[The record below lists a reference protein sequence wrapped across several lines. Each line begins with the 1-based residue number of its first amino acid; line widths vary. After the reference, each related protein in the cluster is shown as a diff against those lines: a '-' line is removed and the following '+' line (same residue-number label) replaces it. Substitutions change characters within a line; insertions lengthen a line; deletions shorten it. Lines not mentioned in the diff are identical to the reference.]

1 MASQSEF
8 DALLGVFVIVIVVNF
23 VSMGFLRVKMCV
35 SQHLYVFPALCL
47 FVFFFIFLFELF
59 HFGLFATISSYFILL
74 LFFDACFY
82 YNERKEQCRFDWV
95 EK

>member
-8 DALLGVFVIVIVVNF
+8 DALLGVFVIVVVVNF

-35 SQHLYVFPALCL
+35 SQHLYVIPALCL
-47 FVFFFIFLFELF
+47 FVCFFIYLFELF

-74 LFFDACFY
+74 LFFRCLFLL
-82 YNERKEQCRFDWV
+82 
-95 EK
+95 

>member
-8 DALLGVFVIVIVVNF
+8 DALLGVFVIVVNF

-47 FVFFFIFLFELF
+47 FVCFLFFCLSCSTLVCLPLF
-59 HFGLFATISSYFILL
+59 HHILFYYYFL
-74 LFFDACFY
+74 DACFY

>member
-8 DALLGVFVIVIVVNF
+8 DALLGVFVIVVVVNF

-47 FVFFFIFLFELF
+47 FVFLF
-59 HFGLFATISSYFILL
+59 YFS
-74 LFFDACFY
+74 
-82 YNERKEQCRFDWV
+82 V
-95 EK
+95 

>member
-8 DALLGVFVIVIVVNF
+8 DALLGVFVIVVVNF
-23 VSMGFLRVKMCV
+23 VSMGFLCV
-35 SQHLYVFPALCL
+35 SCAL
-47 FVFFFIFLFELF
+47 FVFYFFLFFCLSCSTLVCLPLF
-59 HFGLFATISSYFILL
+59 HHILFYYYFL
-74 LFFDACFY
+74 DACFY